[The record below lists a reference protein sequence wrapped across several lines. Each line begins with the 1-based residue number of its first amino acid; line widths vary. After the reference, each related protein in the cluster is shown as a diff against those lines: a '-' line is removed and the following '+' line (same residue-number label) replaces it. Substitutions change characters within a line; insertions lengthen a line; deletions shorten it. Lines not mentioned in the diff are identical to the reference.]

1 MTTYRY
7 NIRRFD
13 LFYGSIKLLR
23 RHVGK
28 LLLFSAILTTLAFN
42 TQKFENLRNKC
53 NDISGATY
61 TTISYPIY
69 WIKDKYQAMKT
80 YIVVLKDDK
89 NIYLENQ
96 KSREELRNLAIL
108 KKENDDLK
116 QLLNFQDNFIFS
128 KITGRVVLGSSEDFH
143 DRYLLNIGL
152 ENGVQKGNAIVD
164 SNGLIGRITDVS
176 DKSST
181 IQLITS
187 NDSKV
192 PISILGTHYRGV
204 AAGTYKDGYLKLL
217 YLPEEAEVNEGQIVV
232 TSGEERYIPHGI
244 YIGKIVKQDKEIY
257 VEVAKND
264 DKNLSMVS
272 VLKLEDNFADARKK
286 PK

>member
-1 MTTYRY
+1 
-7 NIRRFD
+7 
-13 LFYGSIKLLR
+13 
-23 RHVGK
+23 
-28 LLLFSAILTTLAFN
+28 
-42 TQKFENLRNKC
+42 
-53 NDISGATY
+53 
-61 TTISYPIY
+61 
-69 WIKDKYQAMKT
+69 
-80 YIVVLKDDK
+80 
-89 NIYLENQ
+89 
-96 KSREELRNLAIL
+96 
-108 KKENDDLK
+108 
-116 QLLNFQDNFIFS
+116 
-128 KITGRVVLGSSEDFH
+128 VLGSSEDFH

-164 SNGLIGRITDVS
+164 SNGLIGKITDVS

-232 TSGEERYIPHGI
+232 TSGAERYIPHGI